1 MSDGPVQRS
10 DVVWH
15 PTPFKQPP
23 KERPFLI
30 LSDSSH
36 PFHGSEYAVVG
47 LTRTNRPPAIELDR
61 AAWDVG
67 DLGGDSYASP
77 LYGLDSWGHDRHAF
91 SC

>member
-1 MSDGPVQRS
+1 MSGRPFQRG
-10 DVVWH
+10 DVVWY

-30 LSDSSH
+30 LGDASH

-47 LTRTNRPPAIELDR
+47 LARTNRPPAIELDR
-61 AAWDVG
+61 AAWVLG

-77 LYGLDSWGHDRHAF
+77 LYGLDPWDHDRHAF
-91 SC
+91 